1 MPRVLH
7 LADLHLGWTPRDL
20 EDERARLRRAR
31 RDALLAH
38 AVDTALAEAVDVV
51 VVAGDL
57 FETFDPEPE
66 LVERVL
72 AQLGRLSEAGIAV
85 VTVPGNHDELTYAGS
100 VYRRWAER
108 WPGVLITTPMPAK
121 VASMALDGA
130 TLHVYGVAYVGGVTD
145 VRDAVRAFPAPE
157 GDGLHLFLAHGTLV
171 GDGGSAWARERSL
184 PLDREALAA
193 AGYDYVAL
201 GHLHVP
207 SEVRLGRTLAVYPGC
222 VGGKGIDDVG
232 ARHWTLVTMGT
243 GPAQLQR
250 VAAPVQPLRDLN
262 LDVTGMSGADAVLL
276 AIRDLGDRDALVRVT
291 LRGALPA
298 AIEPAYLEA
307 RARGDFFH
315 LEVRDR
321 ATAVSTAV
329 LDDWSAAPTVLGA
342 FVRRMR
348 QRLEEAPDDDT
359 RALVTRALLRGVDA
373 LQGRS

>member
-7 LADLHLGWTPRDL
+7 LADLHLGWMPRDL
-20 EDERARLRRAR
+20 DDERARLRRAR
-31 RDALLAH
+31 RDSLLAH

-66 LVERVL
+66 LVERAL
-72 AQLGRLSEAGIAV
+72 AQLGRLSEAGITV

-121 VASMALDGA
+121 VASLALDGT

-145 VRDAVRAFPAPE
+145 VREAVRAFPAPE

-171 GDGGSAWARERSL
+171 GGGGSAWARERSL

-207 SEVRLGRTLAVYPGC
+207 SEVRLGRALAVYPGC

-232 ARHWTLVTMGT
+232 ARHWTLVTLGA
-243 GPAQLQR
+243 GHAQLQR
-250 VAAPVQPLRDLN
+250 VAAPAQPLRDLT

-276 AIRDLGDRDALVRVT
+276 AIRDLGDPDALVRVT

-307 RARGDFFH
+307 RARGDFFQ
-315 LEVRDR
+315 LEVRD
-321 ATAVSTAV
+321 ATTAVSAAV